1 MSAGTIDLG
10 DLCVS
15 SIGFGAM
22 RLTGSGVW
30 GPPANHAEAVAT
42 LRRAVELG
50 VNFIDTAESYG
61 PYVSEE
67 LIAEALYPY
76 PDGLVVA
83 TKGGLERPGPD
94 QWVPNGRPERLRL
107 ALEGSLRRLR
117 LPQIALYQLHRID
130 PAIPADDQFG
140 VLQEMRTEG
149 LVRHIGLSEV
159 DIPQIEHARRFFP
172 VVSVQNQYNVT
183 DRHWDAVLE
192 YCTRERIAFIPWH
205 PLGAG
210 SLSRHGAG
218 LAIRRLLGRG
228 SSTPVLSGVARSHRA
243 TPSQAAIAWL
253 LQRSPIILP
262 IPGTSKRT
270 HLEENLAAARL
281 RLTPADVAAL
291 DTVALAPAG

>member
-30 GPPANHAEAVAT
+30 GAPADHDEAVAT

-117 LPQIALYQLHRID
+117 LQRIDLYQLHRVD
-130 PAIPADDQFG
+130 RAIPADDQLG
-140 VLQEMRTEG
+140 VLQEMRAEG

-159 DIPQIEHARRFFP
+159 DITQIEHARRFFP
-172 VVSVQNQYNVT
+172 VVSVQNQYNVI

-210 SLSRHGAG
+210 SLSRHGGG

-228 SSTPVLSGVARSHRA
+228 SSPPALSAVARRHRA
-243 TPSQAAIAWL
+243 TPSQVAIAWL
-253 LQRSPIILP
+253 LQRSPIVLP
-262 IPGTSKRT
+262 IPGTSKRS
-270 HLEENLAAARL
+270 HLEENLAAKRL
-281 RLTPADVAAL
+281 TLTPADVAAL
-291 DTVALAPAG
+291 DTAALAPAG

>member
-30 GPPANHAEAVAT
+30 GPPADHDEAVAT

-94 QWVPNGRPERLRL
+94 QWVPNGRPERLRH

-117 LPQIALYQLHRID
+117 LPQIDLYQLHRVD
-130 PAIPADDQFG
+130 RAIPADDQFG
-140 VLQEMRTEG
+140 VLQAMRAEG

-159 DIPQIEHARRFFP
+159 DITQIEHARRFFP

-218 LAIRRLLGRG
+218 LVIRRLLGRG
-228 SSTPVLSGVARSHRA
+228 SSTPVLSAVARSHRA
-243 TPSQAAIAWL
+243 TPSQVAIAWL

-262 IPGTSKRT
+262 IPGTSQRA

-291 DTVALAPAG
+291 DTVALVPAG